1 MAYLNEQPSLR
12 LSMLIIAAGTISTSL
27 AQPDLLDLPIRR
39 LLKEELGVSQSQM
52 AMLFGIGALAW
63 YAKPIAGLLVD
74 SIALF
79 GTHRRYYLI
88 ISSVVAAA
96 LWVFLGMVPH
106 SYPLLLAG
114 VVAMQ
119 CMLVIGST
127 VLGGFLVERGKRL
140 MAEGR
145 LVSCRMFV
153 EHACDLV
160 AGPLSGYLA
169 GLAFGT
175 AALIGAAIAVAA
187 APIAAISV
195 TEPIQRKST
204 VVGARY
210 LFSDIKS
217 MLNSR
222 TIWLVAIFSLI
233 VSIPQS
239 FGTPLY
245 FYQKNTLA
253 FTDVEI
259 GYLTAVAGLGGL
271 LGSGLYQFL
280 CRHFPMQWLLILGT
294 LGSSMGIAG
303 YLFYVSYP
311 SALIVEF
318 ASGFLFAIGT
328 LGVMQSAVI
337 STLGSSAAFGFAVFM
352 SASNAGA
359 AIGDN
364 LAALLVER
372 LSMTLSDLAKT
383 FAAASGAC
391 CLLVLILPRSLLSHW
406 EGKLPALDRER
417 SE

>member
-1 MAYLNEQPSLR
+1 MAYQNDQPSLR

-52 AMLFGIGALAW
+52 AMFFGIGALAW
-63 YAKPIAGLLVD
+63 YVKPIAGLLVD

-88 ISSVVAAA
+88 ISSLAAGA
-96 LWVFLGMVPH
+96 LWVFLGMVSH
-106 SYPLLLAG
+106 SYPMLLAG
-114 VVAMQ
+114 VVVMQ

-127 VLGGFLVERGKRL
+127 VLGGFLVERGKLL

-145 LVSCRMFV
+145 LVSCRMFF
-153 EHACDLV
+153 EQACDLI

-169 GLAFGT
+169 GLTFGT
-175 AALIGAAIAVAA
+175 AALIGAAIAVVA
-187 APIAAISV
+187 APIAAVGV
-195 TEPIQRKST
+195 TEPIQGKFTIRRGKY
-204 VVGARY
+204 V
-210 LFSDIKS
+210 LSDIKS
-217 MLNSR
+217 MLTSR

-233 VSIPQS
+233 ASIPQS

-253 FTDVEI
+253 FSDVEI
-259 GYLTAVAGLGGL
+259 GYLTAVTGLGGL
-271 LGSGLYQFL
+271 LGSALYQFL
-280 CRHFPMQWLLILGT
+280 CRQFPMQWLLVLGT

-303 YLFYVSYP
+303 YLFYVSFP

-318 ASGFLFAIGT
+318 ASGVLFAIGT

-364 LAALLVER
+364 LAALLIER
-372 LSMTLSDLAKT
+372 LSMTLFDLAET
-383 FAAASGAC
+383 FAAASAAC
-391 CLLVLILPRSLLSHW
+391 CLLVFILPRSLLSHW
-406 EGKLPALDRER
+406 EGKR
-417 SE
+417 

>member
-74 SIALF
+74 SVLF

-169 GLAFGT
+169 GPAFGT

-187 APIAAISV
+187 APIAAICV

-204 VVGARY
+204 VVEARY

-280 CRHFPMQWLLILGT
+280 CLHEEFEALAVENGSKGVQAAKAGRIDLVIMDVGFRDIDGREAVRILRKNGFKAPIIMLTGHDTDSDTILG
-294 LGSSMGIAG
+294 LESGAND
-303 YLFYVSYP
+303 YVTKP
-311 SALIVEF
+311 FRF
-318 ASGFLFAIGT
+318 AVLLARIRAQLRQHEASEDAIFAIGAYT
-328 LGVMQSAVI
+328 FRA
-337 STLGSSAAFGFAVFM
+337 SSKLLL
-352 SASNAGA
+352 NPK
-359 AIGDN
+359 GD
-364 LAALLVER
+364 
-372 LSMTLSDLAKT
+372 K
-383 FAAASGAC
+383 SG
-391 CLLVLILPRSLLSHW
+391 
-406 EGKLPALDRER
+406 
-417 SE
+417 

>member
-1 MAYLNEQPSLR
+1 MAYQNDQPSLR
-12 LSMLIIAAGTISTSL
+12 LSMLIIAAATISTSL

-39 LLKEELGVSQSQM
+39 LLKEELGASQSQM
-52 AMLFGIGALAW
+52 ALLFGIGALAW
-63 YAKPIAGLLVD
+63 YLKPIAGLLVD
-74 SIALF
+74 SVALF
-79 GTHRRYYLI
+79 GTYRRYYLI
-88 ISSVVAAA
+88 ISALVAGA
-96 LWVFLGMVPH
+96 LWVFLGLVSH
-106 SYPLLLAG
+106 SYSLLLAA
-114 VVAMQ
+114 VIAMQ

-127 VLGGFLVERGKRL
+127 VLGGFLVERGKLL

-153 EHACDLV
+153 EHACDLI

-169 GLAFGT
+169 GLTFGT
-175 AALIGAAIAVAA
+175 ATLIGAAIAVVS
-187 APIAAISV
+187 APIAAVGV
-195 TEPIQRKST
+195 TEPVQKENT
-204 VVGARY
+204 LVGAKY

-233 VSIPQS
+233 ASIPQS

-245 FYQKNTLA
+245 FYQKNILA
-253 FTDVEI
+253 FSDVEI

-271 LGSGLYQFL
+271 LGSALYQFL
-280 CRHFPMQWLLILGT
+280 CRQFPMQWLLLLGT

-303 YLFYVSYP
+303 YLFYASFPGAV
-311 SALIVEF
+311 IVEF

-352 SASNAGA
+352 SASNVGA
-359 AIGDN
+359 AVGDN

-372 LSMTLSDLAKT
+372 LSMTLSDLVKA

-391 CLLVLILPRSLLSHW
+391 CLLVLILPRSLLNHR
-406 EGKLPALDRER
+406 EGKLPFLEGEQ
-417 SE
+417 SK